1 MRPRWYPSPNHEPRA
16 YPIGYIILHGTW
28 MADDQ
33 AALDRLCDPLAKV
46 SCHYFITQDAEL
58 YQLVGDERVAWHA
71 GVSAWAHLTGLNKY
85 SLGIEISNPG
95 EATGTPYT
103 EEQYRALENLLRQL
117 MQRHNIPATHV
128 LAHSDIAPERKDD
141 PGIYFDWARLVEKRL
156 AAPWQPR
163 AGDPWQ
169 ALQDAGYRGE
179 QKAVVAAFQRRY
191 LPSHVSGELCPTTAF
206 FINNG
211 SLEA

>member
-1 MRPRWYPSPNHEPRA
+1 MQPRWYPSPNHEPRQH
-16 YPIGYIILHGTW
+16 PIGYVILHGTW

-46 SCHYFITQDAEL
+46 SCHYFITKSGEI
-58 YQLVGDERVAWHA
+58 YQLVRDEHVAWHA

-95 EATGTPYT
+95 EATGTPYN
-103 EEQYRALENLLRQL
+103 EAQYKALEQLLRQL
-117 MQRHNIPATHV
+117 LKHHRIPPTHV

-141 PGIYFDWARLVEKRL
+141 PGIYFDWQRLVDKGL
-156 AAPWQPR
+156 AAAWKPR

-179 QKAVVAAFQRRY
+179 QKAVITAFQRRY
-191 LPSHVSGELCPTTAF
+191 LPSHVSGELCPTTVF

-211 SLEA
+211 TV